1 MYYRARLSLSG
12 SARTRVLLF
21 LGACLL
27 IAGCSDRRQ
36 DGRYLARVGTA
47 ELTAE
52 DLDFLADSSSITGRS
67 RRDAVNEWIV
77 NELLY
82 QEAARRGLTATSV
95 YRRQIDDAKKRLA
108 IAALLDRELFAAN
121 DTVMVNDAAVE
132 AAYKASAS
140 DYTLRE
146 DVVLASFICLSDRDA
161 ANGFRSAVLR
171 GMNWNDA
178 VREVH
183 SDPKTSP
190 LVLRTAHRQY
200 FTQSTMVPTELWRLT
215 RSLGREDVSFVLQAG
230 PGYFVVKSYGVKR
243 QGEAPDLDY
252 VRDDIRQRL
261 LITERRARYE
271 HLIEDLRTR
280 YGIDVKL
287 DGAEEASGKALE

>member
-1 MYYRARLSLSG
+1 MSYRPRSSLPG
-12 SARTRVLLF
+12 SAETRFLLF
-21 LGACLL
+21 LGACLFV
-27 IAGCSDRRQ
+27 AGCSDRRQ

-52 DLDFLADSSSITGRS
+52 DLDFLADTSSVTGRS
-67 RRDAVNEWIV
+67 RREAVNEWIV

-82 QEAARRGLTATSV
+82 QEAARRGLTATSL

-108 IAALLDRELFAAN
+108 IAALLDRELFAAD
-121 DTVMVNDAAVE
+121 DTVMVNDAAVA
-132 AAYKASAS
+132 AAYSASVS

-146 DVVLASFICLSDRDA
+146 DVVLASFICFSDRDA

-178 VREVH
+178 VREAH

-190 LVLRTAHRQY
+190 LILRTANRQY
-200 FTQSTMVPTELWRLT
+200 FTQSTMVPAELWRLT
-215 RSLGREDVSFVLQAG
+215 RSLGRDDVSFVLQTG
-230 PGYFVVKSYGVKR
+230 PGNFVVKSHGVKR

-252 VRDDIRQRL
+252 IRDDIRQRL
-261 LITERRARYE
+261 LITERRARYQ
-271 HLIEDLRTR
+271 HLVEDLRAR
-280 YGIDVKL
+280 YGIDVRI
-287 DGAEEASGKALE
+287 GGTEADSGKALE

>member
-82 QEAARRGLTATSV
+82 QEAARRGLTATSL

-146 DVVLASFICLSDRDA
+146 DVVLASFICFSDRDA

-178 VREVH
+178 VREAH

-271 HLIEDLRTR
+271 HLVEDLRTR

-287 DGAEEASGKALE
+287 DGAEEAGGKALE